1 MRNKII
7 ISVNSTWNLVNFR
20 SGLIHALHAQGYE
33 IVAVSPPDK
42 YVDKLLSLGVKY
54 IPLSIDSKGV
64 NPIADIFLFF
74 RYLRIFLREQPD
86 IYLSYTVKP
95 NIYGSWAAHFF
106 NVPVINNIAGLGA
119 IFIANG
125 WLKRIVKQLYR
136 VALSR
141 SCHVFFQNDED
152 KDVFLD
158 GILSDGD
165 KISVLPGSG
174 IDLHHFSYTNRE
186 RSGSVVN
193 FLLIARMLWDKGVG
207 EYVEAARILKSKYG
221 NINFSLLG
229 FVDVLNPSAISHD
242 VVDSWEKEGV
252 VTYLGATDDVRPF
265 IINTDCIVLPSYRE
279 GTPRSLLEAAAM
291 GRSIVTTAVP
301 GCKDVVSHGVNGL
314 LCQPRNIDDLVDKLE
329 QVFLMSAD
337 ARAEM
342 GRMGRMMIE
351 AKYDEKIV
359 ISAYLSKINTLL
371 HSTD

>member
-106 NVPVINNIAGLGA
+106 NVPVINNIAGLVA

-186 RSGSVVN
+186 RSGSVLN

-221 NINFSLLG
+221 NINFSLFG

-242 VVDSWEKEGV
+242 VVESW
-252 VTYLGATDDVRPF
+252 
-265 IINTDCIVLPSYRE
+265 
-279 GTPRSLLEAAAM
+279 
-291 GRSIVTTAVP
+291 
-301 GCKDVVSHGVNGL
+301 
-314 LCQPRNIDDLVDKLE
+314 
-329 QVFLMSAD
+329 
-337 ARAEM
+337 
-342 GRMGRMMIE
+342 
-351 AKYDEKIV
+351 
-359 ISAYLSKINTLL
+359 
-371 HSTD
+371 